1 VRPDPMLVHLQQ
13 RAAIPVGGQLVIVT
27 RTGRRLLGTRVE
39 VSQRGQL
46 VHLDGDNGQHVV
58 RTVDVESV
66 SAVTGG

>member
-1 VRPDPMLVHLQQ
+1 MLVHLQQ
-13 RAAIPVGGQLVIVT
+13 RAATPIVGQRLVIVT
-27 RTGRRLLGTRVE
+27 RTGRRLLGTRVG
-39 VSQRGQL
+39 VSNRGQL